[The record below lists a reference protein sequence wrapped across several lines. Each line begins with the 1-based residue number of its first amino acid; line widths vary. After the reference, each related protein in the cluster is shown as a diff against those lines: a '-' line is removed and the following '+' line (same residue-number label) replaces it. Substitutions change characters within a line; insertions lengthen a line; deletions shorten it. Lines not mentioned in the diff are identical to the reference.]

1 MFQEAAPGQDPGA
14 RKVVDMNETGHLFGW
29 AFGDP
34 SRAHVH
40 QYLESVQA
48 AALENAKQEA
58 AARGFEVMPGSE
70 HFAVVE
76 QGGTLVD
83 IGGAPGG
90 LVVRCTVT
98 IVGAGAGR
106 VHPEGPMNG

>member
-1 MFQEAAPGQDPGA
+1 
-14 RKVVDMNETGHLFGW
+14 MNESGQLFGW
-29 AFGDP
+29 AFGDAP
-34 SRAHVH
+34 KAHVPG
-40 QYLESVQA
+40 YLETVQA

-58 AARGFEVMPGSE
+58 ASRGFEVEAGSE

-76 QGGTLVD
+76 PGETLIDV
-83 IGGAPGG
+83 GAAPGG

-98 IVGAGAGR
+98 IAGAGAAG